1 MTDKDNIQA
10 LLDNL
15 KKVINGKDE
24 IVELILVALLGGGHV
39 LIEDVPGVGKT
50 TLAKA
55 LALSLS
61 ADCRRVQFTPDL
73 LPSDIVGGMVY
84 LPKDGTF
91 DFRPGPIFCNILLAD
106 EINRASPRTQSAL
119 LEAMNEEQ
127 VSIEGVT
134 RKLDPPFMVIATQNP
149 VEYQGTYPLPEA
161 QLDRFMMQL
170 EMGYPEDDVELS
182 VVLNQKISH
191 PLEKISSVMTID
203 NVIRLQ
209 KDVCKVEVEKSVA
222 KYIVAVVR
230 ETRTDHR
237 VELGASPR
245 GSLSLYRACQS
256 LALMRG
262 RNYVLPDDVKELA
275 VPVLRHRF
283 SLNLKAK
290 HAGEKNASVI
300 RELLSTIKVPV

>member
-1 MTDKDNIQA
+1 MTDKENLRA
-10 LLDNL
+10 LLENL

-24 IVELILVALLGGGHV
+24 IIELILVALFGGGHV

-55 LALSLS
+55 LAASLS

-73 LPSDIVGGMVY
+73 LPSDIVGGMIY
-84 LPKDGTF
+84 SPKDGNF
-91 DFRPGPIFCNILLAD
+91 EFRAGPIFCNILLAD

-134 RKLDPPFMVIATQNP
+134 RRLVPPFMVIATQNP

-170 EMGYPEDDVELS
+170 QMGYPESGVELS
-182 VVLNQKISH
+182 VVLDQKISH
-191 PLEKISSVMTID
+191 PLERISSVMSLD
-203 NVIRLQ
+203 NVTRLQ
-209 KDVCKVEVEKSVA
+209 KDVCAIEVEKSVA
-222 KYIVAVVR
+222 GYIVDVVR
-230 ETRTDHR
+230 ATRTDHR

-256 LALMRG
+256 LAMIRG
-262 RNYVLPDDVKELA
+262 RSYVLPDDVKELA
-275 VPVLRHRF
+275 VPVLRHRL
-283 SLNLKAK
+283 SINLKAK
-290 HAGEKNASVI
+290 HAGEKNTSVI
-300 RELLSTIKVPV
+300 NEILSTIKVPV